1 MATNKKFRI
10 QNGANIQGELS
21 FDNVTVIDSDGLV
34 AAASVQPAV
43 ESIVNASYVN
53 ALNVTAFEAISA
65 QSVTDISSFTTTDVG
80 EGASLYFTT
89 QRARDA
95 ITAGTGVS
103 YDATLGEVSVSLTG
117 GEGITVSGDEISFDG
132 SAIAQDI
139 VPSVDNFYSLGSP
152 DKVWR
157 DVYIGPGSLYINGT
171 KILEDNSGTIT
182 MYADQG
188 QNLAFGTT
196 GGGSIDFNAGEATV
210 DVKSDLVILNG
221 KTITTSGGAATVF
234 GGDIN
239 LSGNNLC
246 DIGAPLTGS
255 DATNK
260 DYVDGQIS
268 GTHQGDKEFAG
279 SVTVQGNL
287 TVEGTTTTVNSQ
299 TLSVADNIIDLNSDV
314 VTGSASENA
323 GIRVMRGD
331 DSPAQMRWN
340 EAQDYW
346 EMYDG
351 SSWTKIAVSTD
362 DLSEGSNQYF
372 TNERVGAIVDP
383 IFAGVDSDVAAEA
396 QARVDGDAVLQSAV
410 DAEQAARISGDA
422 TVQSAV
428 DAEQTARIAGD
439 SDTLQNAK
447 DYADSHKSSLDVTIG
462 VINGKDSD
470 QDVAISANAQGIAD
484 EHAAR
489 IAGDSD
495 TLASAQV
502 YADGIQAA
510 GASKDSDQDDA
521 IAANAAAVVTEKG
534 RAEAAEGQL
543 QSAIDNLTS
552 GLSAEQIARI
562 GADSDLQDAID
573 VVDGK
578 VQAILGTSPET
589 LNTLQEVVAAFQGI
603 DSDLS
608 DVITSNSSR
617 LSTAESKVS
626 TLESD
631 MASRVTEISNIDASL
646 TATINDL
653 GQEIFDRQSG
663 DQALQN
669 QINPLPIAIISGD
682 SDTLEAAKA
691 YADAGDSVVSGSVS
705 TLAARV
711 TVNEGDIA
719 SHPGLMD
726 SKDAAVL
733 VSAHAYSEAGD
744 SDTLQNAK
752 DYADNLKSATD
763 ISIGN
768 INTKDA
774 EQDGR
779 LDGHDSDIASLS
791 TSLSSRLDSDRLEW
805 IGADSALDARVTTL
819 ESEMDTVEGRLDSDR
834 VEWIGKDSDLDAR
847 IDTEIARATGVEA
860 GLQSQISN
868 ILSNTDQTALN
879 SLSEIVA
886 EFQSVDGTLVGLI
899 NSNAADIATIEA
911 DVLSLQGI
919 NAGVRLNTVEGTL
932 VSHDGR
938 ITTLEN
944 SMTQAQQDII
954 DLPGQV
960 KSELSGGLCITYTAG
975 TGVIE
980 IDEAEVRAQLVT
992 HDADNL
998 GGQDPSHYRI
1008 NVYNVAGT
1016 MVN

>member
-53 ALNVTAFEAISA
+53 ALNVTAFEALSA

-139 VPSVDNFYSLGSP
+139 VPSVDNLYSLGSP

-182 MYADQG
+182 MYADPG

-196 GGGSIDFNAGEATV
+196 GGGSIDFNAGEATI

-221 KTITTSGGAATVF
+221 KTITTSGGNATVF
-234 GGDIN
+234 GGDVN
-239 LSGNNLC
+239 LAGNNLC
-246 DIGAPLTGS
+246 DIAAPNLGS

-268 GTHQGDKEFAG
+268 GAHQGDKEFSG

-287 TVEGTTTTVNSQ
+287 TVQGTTTTVNSQ

-314 VTGSASENA
+314 VTGAASENA

-331 DSPAQMRWN
+331 ESPAQMRWN

-351 SSWTKIAVSTD
+351 SVWTKIAVSTD

-372 TNERVGAIVDP
+372 TSERVGAIVNP
-383 IFAGVDSDVAAEA
+383 IFAGVDSDVAAEV
-396 QARVDGDAVLQSAV
+396 QARTDGDAALQSAV

-428 DAEQTARIAGD
+428 DAEQAARIAGD

-447 DYADSHKSSLDVTIG
+447 DYADSHKSSLDASIG

-470 QDVAISANAQGIAD
+470 QDVAIAANTQAIAN
-484 EHAAR
+484 EQAAR

-502 YADGIQAA
+502 YADAIQAA

-521 IAANAAAVVTEKG
+521 IAANAAAVVTEKD
-534 RAEAAEGQL
+534 RAEGAEGQL

-589 LNTLQEVVAAFQGI
+589 LNTLQEIVAAFQGI

-626 TLESD
+626 VLESD
-631 MASRVTEISNIDASL
+631 MASRVTEISDIDASL

-669 QINPLPIAIISGD
+669 QINPLPAAIAGGD

-733 VSAHAYSEAGD
+733 VSAKAYSDAGD
-744 SDTLQNAK
+744 SDTLQNAQA
-752 DYADNLKSATD
+752 YADNLKSATD

-779 LDGHDSDIASLS
+779 LDGHDADLAGLS
-791 TSLSSRLDSDRLEW
+791 GRLDSDRLEW
-805 IGADSALDARVTTL
+805 IGADSALGARVTTL

-834 VEWIGKDSDLDAR
+834 VEWIGKDSDLDAK

-860 GLQSQISN
+860 GLQSQITN

-899 NSNAADIATIEA
+899 NSNAADIASIET

-919 NAGVRLNTVEGTL
+919 NAGGRLSTVEGTL
-932 VSHDGR
+932 VSHNGR

-960 KSELSGGLCITYTAG
+960 KSDLSGGLCITYTAG

-980 IDEAEVRAQLVT
+980 IDEAEVRAQLIT